1 MSTTHTANM
10 ANIVE
15 LSSDELLS
23 IEGGWG
29 WGDFFGGVAFACAV
43 GVAVA
48 ATPVLVV
55 SGLIAGGLALYL
67 N

>member
-1 MSTTHTANM
+1 MTAHMPNM

-55 SGLIAGGLALYL
+55 SGLIAAGLALYL